1 MGRATKSTNLDS
13 MSAAIARS
21 RFAEVINRVAYG
33 KDRLLLTRRE
43 RPIVAIVPLED
54 LRLLEE
60 IEERADLTALRRARA
75 EARRK
80 GTIPWDKLKREL
92 DLG

>member
-1 MGRATKSTNLDS
+1 